1 MPRKSQT
8 KGATRGLTKTNAKLA
23 QRKRGRPPGSP
34 NKRTVAMLEI
44 LEKKNFDPVAKAIYI
59 HDEAIK
65 SFEADTGDFAFKYL
79 EIAARL
85 VMELMKY
92 VYPQRKSVEVDL
104 GESAK
109 ETLTALVKSLEDKAA
124 NAIEVGKVK

>member
-8 KGATRGLTKTNAKLA
+8 KSATRGLTKTNAKLA

-44 LEKKNFDPVAKAIYI
+44 LEKKNFDPVAKAIII
-59 HDEAIK
+59 HDTAMK
-65 SFEADTGDFAFKYL
+65 AFEADTSDFAFKYL

-85 VMELMKY
+85 VMDLMQY
-92 VYPQRKSVEVDL
+92 VYPKRKSVEIDL

-124 NAIEVGKVK
+124 NAIEV